1 MSGWVGGESIHRGGG
16 CFLSVVKTECVVYGV
31 RYGTAERERQECMY
45 IPEGGLLNFRRPS
58 ACGKARAVS
67 ARQAGQGG
75 QNNIYI

>member
-1 MSGWVGGESIHRGGG
+1 MGGLVESQFIEGGGG
-16 CFLSVVKTECVVYGV
+16 CFLSVVKTECVVYGE

-75 QNNIYI
+75 AE